1 MALIFGIFIIVTIL
15 ALLGSAAQA
24 WGVDSREDSLDSHA
38 SQRALR

>member
-1 MALIFGIFIIVTIL
+1 MALIFGIFIIVTIV

-24 WGVDSREDSLDSHA
+24 WGVDSREDSVDSHA